1 MSETIS
7 QHEAV
12 RRALERA
19 GGLATLGHLNHAALR
34 EIGSDWSG
42 TKNPFANIRRIVQ
55 VHPDLFWRVRPG
67 LWALKSCEAQLRAQ
81 FQLPLDD
88 AATAPVR
95 AATEAFDHG
104 YYQGLLLQWGRFCNF
119 ATTVPA
125 QDRNRQFLHTP
136 LRELATLPA
145 PPVFTFDRL
154 MRHAKTI
161 DVAWYNERDFPDS
174 FFEVEHSTDIQN
186 SLLKFLEF
194 QDLRTRFVIVA
205 DAVRRREHDDKMA
218 RAAFR
223 ALRGRVEF
231 LSYESLAKKHS
242 NAAQNAQLSKF

>member
-1 MSETIS
+1 MNEAIT

-12 RRALERA
+12 RRALEKA
-19 GGLATLGHLNHAALR
+19 GGLATLGYLNHAALR
-34 EIGSDWSG
+34 ESGSDWSG
-42 TKNPFANIRRIVQ
+42 TKTPFASIRRIVQ
-55 VHPDLFWRVRPG
+55 VYPELFWRVRPG
-67 LWALKSCEAQLRAQ
+67 LWALKACEAQLRAQ

-88 AATAPVR
+88 AATSPVR

-104 YYQGLLLQWGRFCNF
+104 YYQGLLLQLGQFCNF

-125 QDRNRQFLHTP
+125 QDGNRRFLHTP

-145 PPVFTFDRL
+145 PPLFTFDKL

-161 DVAWYNERDFPDS
+161 DVGWYNEREFPHA
-174 FFEVEHSTDIQN
+174 FFEVEHSTDIQS

-205 DAVRRREHDDKMA
+205 DEVRRREHDDKLN
-218 RAAFR
+218 RAAFAPLR
-223 ALRGRVEF
+223 ARAEF
-231 LSYESLAKKHS
+231 LSYESLAQKHAL
-242 NAAQNAQLSKF
+242 AAQNATL

>member
-1 MSETIS
+1 MNEPIT

-19 GGLATLGHLNHAALR
+19 GGLATLGYLNGAALR
-34 EIGSDWSG
+34 EVGSDWSG
-42 TKNPFANIRRIVQ
+42 TKNPFASIRRIVQ

-67 LWALKSCEAQLRAQ
+67 LWALKACEARLRAQ
-81 FQLPLDD
+81 FELPSGE
-88 AATAPVR
+88 AATAPMR

-104 YYQGLLLQWGRFCNF
+104 YYQGLLLQLGQFQNF

-125 QDRNRQFLHTP
+125 QDGNRRFLHTP
-136 LRELATLPA
+136 LRELATLA
-145 PPVFTFDRL
+145 KPPIFTFERL

-161 DVAWYNERDFPDS
+161 DVAWYNEREFPDS

-205 DAVRRREHDDKMA
+205 DEVRRREHDDKMA
-218 RAAFR
+218 RAAF
-223 ALRGRVEF
+223 APLRGRVEF
-231 LSYESLAKKHS
+231 LSYESLAKKHAS
-242 NAAQNAQLSKF
+242 ASQSVAL